1 MGLSTELLSAR
12 QVCTITG
19 LSHATLYR
27 LIAADRFPR
36 PIKLGLAAVRWRAD
50 EIDAHIDKLSA
61 ERAAS

>member
-36 PIKLGLAAVRWRAD
+36 PIKL
-50 EIDAHIDKLSA
+50 
-61 ERAAS
+61 ASLPCAGARTRSTRISIS